1 MNKAARSLLIIGS
14 IWIFLVC
21 GCAFFSLSRPGIAT
35 KWKQEHPP
43 PEPFSAL
50 GLGEVGEVLAETP
63 NGALYEY
70 GYASKQ
76 RWEKVTQ
83 PSGNPALGY
92 DCTPGESNRLVLPPP
107 GKIVSIVK
115 ETCVYAESAYYLE
128 VALLESGE
136 VWSWEHESYA
146 YTSLA
151 LLSILFIA
159 SVIGALILLLGLGL
173 WIFWK
178 NKEKT

>member
-1 MNKAARSLLIIGS
+1 M
-14 IWIFLVC
+14 
-21 GCAFFSLSRPGIAT
+21 T
-35 KWKQEHPP
+35 QWKQEQP
-43 PEPFSAL
+43 PESFSAL
-50 GLGEVGEVLAETP
+50 RLGEAGEVLAETP

-70 GYASKQ
+70 AYASQ
-76 RWEKVTQ
+76 QHWEKVTQ

-92 DCTPGESNRLVLPPP
+92 DCTPGESNRWVLPPP

-128 VALLESGE
+128 VALLENGE
-136 VWSWEHESYA
+136 VWSWEHEAYA

-151 LLSILFIA
+151 LLSMLFIA
-159 SVIGALILLLGLGL
+159 SVVGALILLLGLGL

-178 NKEKT
+178 AKEKNVTVVVS